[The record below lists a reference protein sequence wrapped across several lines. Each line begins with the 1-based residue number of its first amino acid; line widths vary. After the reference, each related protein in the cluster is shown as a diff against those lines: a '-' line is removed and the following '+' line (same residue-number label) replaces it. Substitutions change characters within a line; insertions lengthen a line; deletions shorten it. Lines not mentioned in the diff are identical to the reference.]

1 MPRAARV
8 WLNEPVE
15 MAWKHLLVLLLVII
29 AAIWLVQRE
38 ATAGLEDYSDSNQR
52 ETLNSAISR
61 CDQANLQRAY
71 ELANRQDGAFRYQL
85 VLDLQPIVNCPPTID
100 TGHVVLVTKAVQR
113 KYVEM
118 VIDKR
123 CWPKLDPDGSGE
135 IVGCRPLPSASQ
147 MP

>member
-1 MPRAARV
+1 MTQLKTLIAWLYSLVGRFNRWLARSP
-8 WLNEPVE
+8 LF
-15 MAWKHLLVLLLVII
+15 AYLVLVLAI
-29 AAIWLVQRE
+29 ALGVSTSE
-38 ATAGLEDYSDSNQR
+38 SYQR